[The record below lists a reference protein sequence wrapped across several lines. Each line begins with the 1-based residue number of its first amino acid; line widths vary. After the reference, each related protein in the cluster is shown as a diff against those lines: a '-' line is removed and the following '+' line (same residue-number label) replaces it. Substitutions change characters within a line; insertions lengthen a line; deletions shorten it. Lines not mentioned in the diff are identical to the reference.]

1 MASPRN
7 SLLQSMPAQQFEQIA
22 HLMEPVTLAP
32 RRTLQHANVPIK
44 HVYFVEEGL
53 VSVLA
58 STDTRNAVEV
68 WLVGREGVVGSAAVL
83 GLDSTP
89 LRYLVQIG
97 GSALRIGVDDLRQA
111 MADQPHLRALLL
123 DDLHTALLRSSQSTA
138 CSLSHSFRQR
148 LACWLLTAQDRSDRD
163 EFRITQELLTRILGV
178 RRATVS
184 ETIKSLEGR
193 GILARMRGLIK
204 IRDRDRLQEDFLP
217 LLSKPSRGGEER
229 LAKVSA
235 RAASAPRIAVPSSC
249 SRIALA
255 DSGKRGARFS
265 FPPASRQAHFP
276 LFSPKATI
284 GKRGADRQV
293 QDPARR
299 LTCRTHERSGGAP
312 TASLVVPCRLTC
324 SCFRVFRLAKPA
336 LFGKALR
343 QAHIDLLAMRCGP
356 CLGAS

>member
-7 SLLQSMPAQQFEQIA
+7 SLLQSMPARQFEQIA

-83 GLDSTP
+83 GLGSTP

-111 MADQPHLRALLL
+111 MADQPQLRALLL
-123 DDLHTALLRSSQSTA
+123 DDLHATLLRSSQSTA

-148 LACWLLTAQDRSDRD
+148 LARWLLTAQDRSDRD
-163 EFRITQELLTRILGV
+163 EFRITQELLARILGV

-204 IRDRDRLQEDFLP
+204 IRDRDRLQEISCRCYRSLRVEEKSDPPRFRPARLPFLGLPFLLLALEYRSPRAGKRRPGSHFHLP
-217 LLSKPSRGGEER
+217 LTVGLT
-229 LAKVSA
+229 SA
-235 RAASAPRIAVPSSC
+235 
-249 SRIALA
+249 
-255 DSGKRGARFS
+255 
-265 FPPASRQAHFP
+265 
-276 LFSPKATI
+276 LFSPKATS
-284 GKRGADRQV
+284 R
-293 QDPARR
+293 
-299 LTCRTHERSGGAP
+299 
-312 TASLVVPCRLTC
+312 
-324 SCFRVFRLAKPA
+324 
-336 LFGKALR
+336 
-343 QAHIDLLAMRCGP
+343 
-356 CLGAS
+356 